1 MSRIKSAWEIAM
13 EKTAKLE
20 VTAEELQKQVK
31 EKCRF
36 AGKAL
41 ADRYLND
48 FDLRQLKVDLEKY
61 QNEEKDLVIKAT
73 ISGLIEALELGDYEK
88 LEKVAEGIFHLS
100 GNEKVKET
108 KGRLY
113 IIFDGFKSAEQKKRR
128 EIEESGRK
136 LLNRRGISGEAVEI
150 INPDGDEE
158 WIRELEKTVRP
169 FKEEFIRIKEEL
181 LV

>member
-13 EKTAKLE
+13 ERAAKRE
-20 VTAEELQKQVK
+20 VTAEELQRQVR

-41 ADRYLND
+41 AERYLND
-48 FDLRQLKVDLEKY
+48 SDLKQLKADLEKY
-61 QNEEKDLVIKAT
+61 QNEEKDLMIKAT
-73 ISGLIEALELGDYEK
+73 VSGLIESLELGNYEK
-88 LEKVAEGIFHLS
+88 LEKAAEGIFHLT

-136 LLNRRGISGEAVEI
+136 LLNRLGVSGEAVKI
-150 INPDGDEE
+150 INPGGNEE
-158 WIRELEKTVRP
+158 WVRELEKTARP
-169 FKEEFIRIKEEL
+169 FEEEFIKIKEEL